1 MSWTRHGHYIP
12 GTTMSDG
19 DRPPIC
25 RCGGVGLCKACN
37 MDAALHWGR
46 ENNTPPTEKITE
58 PIPEQVPEPVPEHV
72 DYWESFAE
80 QVRESLNIIASL
92 QVEQVNILEE
102 LFEMIKKS
110 QNTDEI
116 KIEPNPVHMEQ
127 VSYSFEDFANFLKKE

>member
-12 GTTMSDG
+12 GTTMSDV

-58 PIPEQVPEPVPEHV
+58 PV

-80 QVRESLNIIASL
+80 QVCASLNIIAEH
-92 QVEQVNILEE
+92 QVAQVNILEK

-116 KIEPNPVHMEQ
+116 TIDPYSVRMEP
-127 VSYSFEDFANFLKKE
+127 VSFSSDNFLKKE